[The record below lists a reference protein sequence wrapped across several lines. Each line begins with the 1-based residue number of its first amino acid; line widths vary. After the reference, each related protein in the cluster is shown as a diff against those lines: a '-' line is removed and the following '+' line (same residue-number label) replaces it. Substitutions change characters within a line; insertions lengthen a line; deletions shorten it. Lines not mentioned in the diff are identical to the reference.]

1 MSRRPSLIL
10 VLTIFI
16 SASLGLVFFWL
27 SGILLQGGIIEAPSS
42 RIYLTLVGISLGYLS
57 TQPTVR
63 LIKLFTRQILART
76 TIRTQINF
84 PSVFLGTVLGLLSTV
99 YIDHVLTLNNAYDPY
114 RSGIIAL
121 ALTLT
126 FYWLSATLIRRFT
139 FIRTLI
145 RSLFPSDPILTDS
158 KVLDT
163 SALIDGRLNAIITS
177 HFLEPPFL
185 VPNFVVKELQNLAD
199 TSEPLKRQRGRA
211 GLELLNHLFHN
222 GPSFIR
228 LFPFDHLQDQPV
240 DDRLV
245 SLCVTLKTTLI
256 TTDYNLTRVAQV
268 TGVRVLNLN
277 ILATALTAPVLP
289 GDQFS
294 ISVARKGRAHGQGV
308 GFLPDGTMV
317 VIEAAQDLLGE
328 EVSVIVT
335 RNLQSE
341 TGRMIFAKVTE
352 ARCNLDT

>member
-1 MSRRPSLIL
+1 MSHRPSLSL

-16 SASLGLVFFWL
+16 SVSLGLVFFWL
-27 SGILLQGGIIEAPSS
+27 SGILLQGGVIEAPSS

-63 LIKLFTRQILART
+63 LIKLFTRQILAKT

-121 ALTLT
+121 ALTLA

-145 RSLFPSDPILTDS
+145 RSLFRSDPILTDS

-163 SALIDGRLNAIITS
+163 SALIDGRLNSIITS

-211 GLELLNHLFHN
+211 GLGL
-222 GPSFIR
+222 
-228 LFPFDHLQDQPV
+228 
-240 DDRLV
+240 
-245 SLCVTLKTTLI
+245 TLWSEEGK
-256 TTDYNLTRVAQV
+256 
-268 TGVRVLNLN
+268 
-277 ILATALTAPVLP
+277 
-289 GDQFS
+289 
-294 ISVARKGRAHGQGV
+294 
-308 GFLPDGTMV
+308 
-317 VIEAAQDLLGE
+317 LLGQSPQ
-328 EVSVIVT
+328 VRGAATYTDVFLLTVIGPISFT
-335 RNLQSE
+335 DLDDIRTS
-341 TGRMIFAKVTE
+341 GRFVKMGEDKWGQFKRIE
-352 ARCNLDT
+352 D